1 MKTAAIILFIV
12 YVVSK
17 LIYKC
22 LENYIKNDNME
33 AMSYYFSQGTNTTG
47 IIYSVFRTIS
57 ALAFSTDVILI
68 FIMLINKI

>member
-17 LIYKC
+17 LIYKG
-22 LENYIKNDNME
+22 LENYIRNDNME
-33 AMSYYFSQGTNTTG
+33 VMSYYFSQGTNTTG

>member
-17 LIYKC
+17 LIYKG
-22 LENYIKNDNME
+22 LENYIRNDNME
-33 AMSYYFSQGTNTTG
+33 AMRYYFSQGTNTTG

-68 FIMLINKI
+68 FTMLINKI

>member
-12 YVVSK
+12 YVASK
-17 LIYKC
+17 LIYKG
-22 LENYIKNDNME
+22 LENYIKNDNMK

>member
-12 YVVSK
+12 YVASK
-17 LIYKC
+17 LIYKG
-22 LENYIKNDNME
+22 LENYIKNDNMA
-33 AMSYYFSQGTNTTG
+33 AMSYYVSQGTNTPG
-47 IIYSVFRTIS
+47 LIYSVFKIIS